1 MKNSKL
7 IVLVLIIILGII
19 TIGLL
24 TLENSSEYNLS
35 NKQKSALE
43 DLSYVETSDETST
56 VYQLNEDAYSQTI
69 EFSREYVKVKREY
82 TESQSG
88 YQISIVYTETADQS
102 LYQLFLVDDDLNQ
115 VGYTFSAYTLE
126 QLSNADYIVSSSID
140 FESLFADFA
149 NSLKDLDVIQS
160 SLKLKV
166 GDADLSIEITN
177 NLALSF
183 DVIENIGD
191 FDLVNGDTENGL
203 FKRDNILI
211 STTEG
216 KADAAEL
223 DGNSEVLSI
232 FINNNSYDYEYSMYA
247 DGVLQT
253 IQVIGAENY
262 YVPDEVNSDMS
273 KQIIKQ
279 QKQLIASIQELEAT

>member
-35 NKQKSALE
+35 NKQKSTLE
-43 DLSYVETSDETST
+43 DLSYVETGDETST

-82 TESQSG
+82 TENQSG

-102 LYQLFLVDDDLNQ
+102 LYQLYLVDDDLNQ

-126 QLSNADYIVSSSID
+126 QLSNTDYIVNSSINFDSILTD
-140 FESLFADFA
+140 FQI
-149 NSLKDLDVIQS
+149 SLKDVESLQS
-160 SLKLKV
+160 DLKLKS
-166 GDADLSIEITN
+166 GDSDLSIEITD
-177 NLALSF
+177 NLALAF
-183 DVIENIGD
+183 DVIEKSGD

-223 DGNSEVLSI
+223 DGSSEVLSI
-232 FINNNSYDYEYSMYA
+232 FVNNDSYDYEYSMYA

-253 IQVIGAENY
+253 IQVVGAENY
-262 YVPDEVNSDMS
+262 YVPDDVNSDIS
-273 KQIIKQ
+273 KQIINQ
-279 QKQLIASIQELEAT
+279 QKQLIASIQELEAI